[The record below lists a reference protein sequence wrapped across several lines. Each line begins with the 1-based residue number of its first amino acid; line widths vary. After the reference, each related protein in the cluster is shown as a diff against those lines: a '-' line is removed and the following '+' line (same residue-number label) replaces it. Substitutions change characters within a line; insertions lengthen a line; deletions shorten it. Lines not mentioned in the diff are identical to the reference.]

1 MFEFYK
7 NASGVMKK
15 AIWAASASLL
25 AVGFTS
31 CSKND
36 DVAGGVTDIGNSIAT
51 GVVVTEANVPA
62 ARARVV
68 AYYDSWD
75 KTAIEDSVETIADEN
90 GFFSITVDST
100 RNVVLFAENGT
111 ATGLSHMQNST
122 NTLVVV
128 GHPRRLESSIANANS
143 GDMRIVG
150 SKETVPVN
158 ENGSFAFDSMPLG
171 EISLTYVAEGK
182 PKARI
187 NFMTAIVGDT
197 LKIPSLENLEQNND
211 WLTIADYRYYS
222 GVAYAGIMV
231 DVPEGITVPEQVIVP
246 QDSTPTDTT
255 VKDTSTQGISI
266 SLHLDG
272 EDTAAKVYNSDGSL
286 ADPDSVEY
294 VEGISGKG
302 ISLKIGQYVGVGNI
316 DPTAG
321 DFTLSAWTLW
331 KGFRVGT
338 LYQLL
343 YSQRI
348 SWAKSAARFQLQY
361 DFLPS
366 TIVAVSDGVT
376 QTGYVTLSIGNTEK
390 GGYLPPNEWAHIV
403 LVNKSGLLYL
413 YINGE
418 LVSEKTGKAFIPKNF
433 DEPLPFC
440 IGGSET
446 PNDTWNGIIDEVT
459 IESTARSAEWVK
471 AEYEK
476 FAK

>member
-111 ATGLSHMQNST
+111 ATGLSHVQNST

-143 GDMRIVG
+143 GYMRIVG

-321 DFTLSAWTLW
+321 DFTLSAWTVW

-338 LYQLL
+338 IYQLL
-343 YSQRI
+343 FSQRFNWI
-348 SWAKSAARFQLQY
+348 QSAARFQLQY
-361 DFLPS
+361 DFLAS
-366 TIVAVSDGVT
+366 TIVAVSDGIT
-376 QTGYVTLSIGNTEK
+376 QTGYVTLSKGNTEK
-390 GGYLPPNEWAHIV
+390 GGVLPPNEWAHIV

-413 YINGE
+413 YVNGE
-418 LVSEKTGKAFIPKNF
+418 LASLATGKAFIPKDF
-433 DEPLPFC
+433 DEPVPFC

-446 PNDTWNGIIDEVT
+446 ANDTWNGVIDEVT
-459 IESTARSAEWVK
+459 IESIAHDAEWVK